1 MAMDTTVV
9 NPTIHVMKVLLRIGN
24 LDPWFRWFN
33 AHADAEM
40 NVPVAVSAAV
50 PLRNFITIDE
60 NYAPI
65 YHVVQEV
72 SASGAYYRAFRAVIS
87 RLVMKSLGVV
97 PAGSAATIL
106 R

>member
-65 YHVVQEV
+65 YHIVQEV
-72 SASGAYYRAFRAVIS
+72 SALGGVLPRLPRRHIHARDEIARRGARWQRCHD
-87 RLVMKSLGVV
+87 L
-97 PAGSAATIL
+97 
-106 R
+106 